1 VESAVQPCA
10 VPVAL
15 IIFNR
20 PDLTARVFEAIRR
33 AQPRQLFIIADGPRN
48 EAERKLCHE
57 AREAAA
63 KVDWK
68 CDLRTDF
75 SKENLGCG
83 RRPASGI
90 DWVFSQ
96 VEEAI
101 ILEDD
106 CIPTHSF
113 FHFCEQL
120 LNHYRGDSRVMHIS
134 GNNYLPQSPRT
145 PSSYY
150 LSKYTFSCG
159 WATWRR
165 AWRHYDYSL
174 KTWPQFKTDGS
185 LAQICPDPIEA
196 KYWANKL
203 DTIYQ
208 RKRDDAWDYQ
218 WNYAV
223 WAQGG
228 LSILPRMNLISNE
241 GFREDATHTRA
252 IDQRANLPIGDI
264 WEISHPQ
271 SMQRDEHLDR
281 LMFDRV
287 LGGARL
293 RQRQTWKYR
302 LSKPLRLYRKWRR
315 QE

>member
-1 VESAVQPCA
+1 
-10 VPVAL
+10 VAL

-33 AQPRQLFIIADGPRN
+33 AQPRQLFVIADGPRS
-48 EAERKLCHE
+48 EAERKLCE
-57 AREAAA
+57 QARAAAA

-75 SKENLGCG
+75 AGENLGCG

-106 CIPTHSF
+106 CIPAPSF

-120 LNHYRGDSRVMHIS
+120 LERYRADDRVMHIS
-134 GNNYLPQSPRT
+134 GNNYLARS
-145 PSSYY
+145 SACSYY
-150 LSKYTFSCG
+150 FSKYTFNWG
-159 WATWRR
+159 WATWQR
-165 AWRHYDYSL
+165 AWKHYDYSL
-174 KTWPQFKTDGS
+174 QTWPRFKKS
-185 LAQICPDPIEA
+185 ALAQMCPDPIEA
-196 KYWANKL
+196 KYWKNKL
-203 DTIYQ
+203 DTIYE
-208 RKRDDAWDYQ
+208 RRRDDAWDYQ

-228 LSILPRMNLISNE
+228 LSILPEVNLISYE
-241 GFREDATHTRA
+241 GFRQDATHTRTT
-252 IDQRANLPIGDI
+252 DPRSNSPVGDI
-264 WEISHPQ
+264 WEIRHPE
-271 SMQRDEHLDR
+271 SMQRDEHMDHL
-281 LMFDRV
+281 LFDQV

-293 RQRQTWKYR
+293 RQRRSWRYR
-302 LSKPLRLYRKWRR
+302 LSKPLRLYRKWKG
-315 QE
+315 E